1 MTCCAS
7 PGDVWVCLNDTGHGE
22 LDLDM
27 VYLMYLFAV
36 AVGIASAGITGS
48 AWALV
53 TGESPRLG
61 LLLEPGLM
69 APIRGLAVVAYAPI
83 LLLFAA
89 WRHVESANVG
99 MLLVVAS
106 LGWSFLQGVFILT
119 QFFGVT

>member
-1 MTCCAS
+1 M
-7 PGDVWVCLNDTGHGE
+7 
-22 LDLDM
+22 DM
-27 VYLMYLFAV
+27 VYLIYLFAV
-36 AVGIASAGITGS
+36 AVGIAAAGITGS

-61 LLLEPGLM
+61 LLSEPGLM
-69 APIRGLAVVAYAPI
+69 APIQGLVVVTYAPI

-89 WRHVESANVG
+89 WRHVGSAIVG
-99 MLLVVAS
+99 MLLVAAS